1 MYSTERF
8 FTITADHVPATPTAI
23 EHCQEAIDALYHR
36 FMLPVA
42 ENSIQNTR
50 VGVGSGNA
58 LVELPPEAAND
69 PLLQQLL
76 RGDMTGYSSQ
86 SSADFVLILKLL
98 HWTGDNVEL
107 TREMFLQSG
116 LYRAEKTERKTGQT
130 TYLDMTIY
138 NALKKRRNPPQ
149 RR

>member
-1 MYSTERF
+1 MYATDRF
-8 FTITADHVPATPTAI
+8 FTITTDHLAGTPTTI
-23 EHCQEAIDALYHR
+23 EYRQSAIDALYKR
-36 FMLPVA
+36 YALPAA
-42 ENSIQNTR
+42 EPTIQNTSGW
-50 VGVGSGNA
+50 VGNRNA
-58 LVELPPEAAND
+58 LTQLPPEAALD

-76 RGDMTGYSSQ
+76 RGDMTGFHSQ
-86 SSADFVLILKLL
+86 SSADFVLLMKLL
-98 HWTGDNVEL
+98 HWTGDNVTL
-107 TREMFLQSG
+107 TRKLFLESG